1 MENECPICTE
11 VKKLVTLECIHKICE
26 TCFDG
31 IKSNNKIKCPFCRH
45 IQNIGEVGLTMGDDI
60 PMGDVP
66 INGQKYVLLS
76 LFVDNEMTTGV
87 KVRGTYP
94 TLEQAKNAAE
104 ILRKKDN
111 IFDIY
116 IGEVGKWLPTNPFHK
131 TEKNI

>member
-11 VKKLVTLECIHKICE
+11 VKKLVTLDCIHKICE

-31 IKSNNKIKCPFCRH
+31 IKSNNKIKCPFCRY
-45 IQNIGEVGLTMGDDI
+45 IQNIGEVGITMDNDN
-60 PMGDVP
+60 P
-66 INGQKYVLLS
+66 IDGQKYVLLS
-76 LFVDNEMTTGV
+76 FFDDITGV

-94 TLEQAKNAAE
+94 TLEQVKNAAE

-116 IGEVGKWLPTNPFHK
+116 VGEVGKWLQTNPFHK